1 VGHGQEDQEL
11 QDHQGLH
18 RTVLQLPQ
26 REGLSIAAGGERGYR
41 PLLWN
46 ETLAVRA
53 GFGAILSARAFK
65 PLGLHMAI
73 DTRSTSAASAAQGTA
88 VAVLAA
94 ISVCHMLNDVIQSLI
109 VALYPMIKQSLG
121 LDFRQIGLITFTF
134 TFTASLLQPLVG
146 YVTDRYPTPY
156 SLVLGMGCSLLGLII
171 AAFASTYGLVLV
183 AVGLIGMGSSVF
195 HPESSRVARL
205 ASGGQHGLAQSVFQV
220 GGNFG
225 TALGPL
231 LAAFVVLPYGQG
243 SVAWFSIVALIGM
256 VMLASIGSWYG
267 KTLKFNKSKVRPS
280 ESEAIHELTHG
291 KVRKSFAILMAL
303 TFSKDFYLVS
313 ITSFYTFYLIHTFGL
328 SVQSAQLYLFLFL
341 FSVAAGT
348 VIGGPIGDRIGT
360 RRVIWWSILGVLPF
374 TLALPYVGL
383 LGTAILSVII
393 GLILASAH
401 PAIIV
406 YAQSLIPG
414 RVGMVAGLFFGLA
427 FGVAGIG
434 AAFLGWLADQ
444 TSIGFVYHVCAFL
457 PAIGLLAAFL
467 PEMAKPK
474 IPAKR
479 AKR

>member
-1 VGHGQEDQEL
+1 MTTD
-11 QDHQGLH
+11 
-18 RTVLQLPQ
+18 
-26 REGLSIAAGGERGYR
+26 I
-41 PLLWN
+41 N
-46 ETLAVRA
+46 
-53 GFGAILSARAFK
+53 
-65 PLGLHMAI
+65 
-73 DTRSTSAASAAQGTA
+73 RSVAASAPKTA

-94 ISVCHMLNDVIQSLI
+94 ISLCHLLNDVIQSLI
-109 VALYPMIKQSLG
+109 VALYPMIKDSFN
-121 LDFRQIGLITFTF
+121 LDFRQIGFITFTF
-134 TFTASLLQPLVG
+134 TFTASILQPVVG

-156 SLVLGMGCSLLGLII
+156 ALVAGMGCSLLGLLI
-171 AAFASTYGLVLV
+171 AAFATTYGLVLI

-243 SVAWFSIVALIGM
+243 SIAWFTAVALIGM
-256 VMLASIGSWYG
+256 VMLTGIGSWYG
-267 KTLKFNKSKVRPS
+267 KTLKLNNGAAHPS
-280 ESEAIHELTHG
+280 ELEAIHELTHG
-291 KVRKSFAILMAL
+291 KVRKSVAILMAL

-328 SVQSAQLYLFLFL
+328 SVQNAQLYLFLFL
-341 FSVAAGT
+341 FAVAAGT

-360 RRVIWWSILGVLPF
+360 RRVIWWSIFGVLPF

-383 LGTAILSVII
+383 FWTAVLSVII

-434 AAFLGWLADQ
+434 AAFLGWLADR
-444 TSIGFVYHVCAFL
+444 TSITFVYHICAFV
-457 PAIGLLAAFL
+457 PAIGLLAGFL
-467 PEMAKPK
+467 PEMKQPK
-474 IPAKR
+474 LKGARRKG
-479 AKR
+479 

>member
-1 VGHGQEDQEL
+1 MTTEL
-11 QDHQGLH
+11 
-18 RTVLQLPQ
+18 
-26 REGLSIAAGGERGYR
+26 
-41 PLLWN
+41 
-46 ETLAVRA
+46 
-53 GFGAILSARAFK
+53 
-65 PLGLHMAI
+65 
-73 DTRSTSAASAAQGTA
+73 TRSAASPAQKTA

-94 ISVCHMLNDVIQSLI
+94 ISICHLLNDVIQSLI
-109 VALYPMIKQSLG
+109 VALYPMIKDSLH

-134 TFTASLLQPLVG
+134 TFTASILQPVVG

-156 SLVLGMGCSLLGLII
+156 SLVAGMGCSLLGLLI
-171 AAFASTYGLVLV
+171 AAFATTYGLVLV

-231 LAAFVVLPYGQG
+231 LAAFIVLPYGQG
-243 SVAWFSIVALIGM
+243 SIAWFTAVALIGM
-256 VMLASIGSWYG
+256 IMLTGIGSWYG
-267 KTLKFNKSKVRPS
+267 KTLKLNNGAAHPS
-280 ESEAIHELTHG
+280 ELEAIHELTHG
-291 KVRKSFAILMAL
+291 KVRKSVAILMAL

-341 FSVAAGT
+341 FAVAAGT

-360 RRVIWWSILGVLPF
+360 RRVIWWSIFGVLPF

-383 LGTAILSVII
+383 FWTAVLSVVI

-434 AAFLGWLADQ
+434 AAFLGWLADR
-444 TSIGFVYHVCAFL
+444 TSITFVYHVCAFL

-467 PEMAKPK
+467 PEMRKPK
-474 IPAKR
+474 SCAARRKSEAKGGKV
-479 AKR
+479 A